1 MLIKCSAW
9 MAAWAMCDLQVR
21 GRQGSMS
28 AACMLLNDLRS
39 GVELH
44 RSSSGSD
51 MRTVSLAPAN
61 QGHEEV
67 KVKPE
72 QIYEVCDRRASR
84 SASRVD
90 VRASF
95 ERH

>member
-1 MLIKCSAW
+1 
-9 MAAWAMCDLQVR
+9 
-21 GRQGSMS
+21 MS

-51 MRTVSLAPAN
+51 TRTARLAPAN
-61 QGHEEV
+61 QGNEEV

-72 QIYEVCDRRASR
+72 QIHEVRDRRAS
-84 SASRVD
+84 
-90 VRASF
+90 
-95 ERH
+95 